1 MAKNK
6 QDSFW
11 TSYSDLMTSLFF
23 VMLVLFIIC
32 LVKIGGANREL
43 KDKQGQLEHL
53 LDSVQA
59 TNEQLRNILQLE
71 EQFKVLSQS
80 TSLEYDSEKKMFFA
94 KDFQNKEIFRIIDTN
109 KYCCMSVLVGFTC
122 TPYKNVTY

>member
-43 KDKQGQLEHL
+43 KDKKGQLEHL
-53 LDSVQA
+53 LDSV
-59 TNEQLRNILQLE
+59 
-71 EQFKVLSQS
+71 
-80 TSLEYDSEKKMFFA
+80 
-94 KDFQNKEIFRIIDTN
+94 
-109 KYCCMSVLVGFTC
+109 
-122 TPYKNVTY
+122 

>member
-59 TNEQLRNILQLE
+59 TNEQLRNIL
-71 EQFKVLSQS
+71 
-80 TSLEYDSEKKMFFA
+80 
-94 KDFQNKEIFRIIDTN
+94 
-109 KYCCMSVLVGFTC
+109 
-122 TPYKNVTY
+122 